1 MCGIV
6 GIRRFDGGAVHEAD
20 LRLMAAQLTHRGPD
34 GEGYWTDGTVGF
46 GHRRL
51 SIIDIAGSAQPM
63 ASAGDRLHVSFNGEI
78 FNYKELR
85 RRLPYPYRTSGDTE
99 VLLAA
104 FAKWGAA
111 GVEQLQGQFAYSVYD
126 GDAAT
131 LWLFRDRLGVLPLY
145 YYADANVLL
154 FASEIKAL
162 LPVLPAPAEVDEASL
177 FAYLGAASVPPPH
190 TLFRGIRKLAQG
202 HWLRVGPD
210 GWVTTHRYWEVPAES
225 DELDVTDDEAVD
237 LVESA
242 LQRSVEAALVAD
254 VPVGAYLS
262 GGLDSSLIV
271 ALMAKV
277 AGSSVDTFSAGFGDP
292 RFDELSHARQVSD
305 MFGTRHTEVV
315 VTPDDFERLWPELT
329 WNRDAPL
336 SQPADVA
343 LHLLASTA
351 RRRVKVVLSGEGSD
365 ELFGGYPKHRVAPW
379 AATAGHIPAGVRTP
393 LLGAAQRRLPARA
406 DRVRIAARALGE
418 AGEQERIAGWF
429 APFTTSERR
438 RLLGDAT
445 AYAAPAFWEPGGGD
459 ALRRMLYA
467 DCHQWLAD
475 NLLERGDRMSMA
487 ASLELRPP
495 FLDHRL
501 VELAFSLPS
510 AMKVRRGSGKWVV
523 KEVARRHLPASIVDR
538 PKVGFRVPLDAW
550 FRGALRPMATDL
562 LCGPDSFVGRVMDR
576 ATVAAL
582 LDSHHRGRTNEEMRI
597 WNLLSLEV
605 WHRQAFAPRPM
616 AGARGPAE
624 ANW

>member
-6 GIRRFDGGAVHEAD
+6 GMRRFDGGTVHEAD

-34 GEGYWTDGTVGF
+34 GEGYWTDGPVGF

-51 SIIDIAGSAQPM
+51 SIIDVDGSPQPM

-99 VLLAA
+99 ALLAA
-104 FAKWGAA
+104 FAQWGAA
-111 GVEQLQGQFAYSVYD
+111 GVQQLQGQFAYSLYD

-145 YYADANVLL
+145 YYADADVLL

-177 FAYLGAASVPPPH
+177 FAYLGASSVPPPD
-190 TLFRGIRKLAQG
+190 TMFRGIRKLPQG

-210 GWVTTHRYWEVPAES
+210 GWVTTHRYWEIPAEADEVDVS
-225 DELDVTDDEAVD
+225 DEEAVD

-242 LQRSVEAALVAD
+242 LHRAVEAALVAD

-277 AGSSVDTFSAGFGDP
+277 AGGRVDTFSAGFGDP
-292 RFDELSHARQVSD
+292 RFDELPHARRVSD
-305 MFGTRHTEVV
+305 MFGTHHTEVAV
-315 VTPDDFERLWPELT
+315 SADDFERLWPELT

-351 RRRVKVVLSGEGSD
+351 RQRVKVVLSGEGSD
-365 ELFGGYPKHRVAPW
+365 ELFAGYPKHR
-379 AATAGHIPAGVRTP
+379 AARWGTVAGHVPAGVRRP
-393 LLGAAQRRLPARA
+393 LLDATQRRLPARA
-406 DRVRIAARALGE
+406 NRMRVAARALAE
-418 AGEQERIAGWF
+418 AGEQERITGWF
-429 APFTTSERR
+429 APFTTTERR

-445 AYAAPAFWEPGGGD
+445 VHAAPALWVAGRGD
-459 ALRRMLYA
+459 PLRRMLFT

-475 NLLERGDRMSMA
+475 NLLERGDRMSMS

-501 VELAFSLPS
+501 VELAFSLPG
-510 AMKVRRGSGKWVV
+510 AMKLRRGSGKWVV
-523 KEVARRHLPASIVDR
+523 KEVARRHLPGSIVDR

-550 FRGALRPMATDL
+550 FRGALRPMASEM
-562 LCGPDSFVGRVMDR
+562 LCGNGSFVGEVMDR
-576 ATVAAL
+576 ATVRAL
-582 LDSHHRGRTNEEMRI
+582 LDSHERGRTNEEMRL
-597 WNLLSLEV
+597 WALLSLEV
-605 WHRQAFAPRPM
+605 WHSRFFGANRPAPVP
-616 AGARGPAE
+616 AR
-624 ANW
+624 

>member
-6 GIRRFDGGAVHEAD
+6 GIRRFDGGTVHEAD

-34 GEGYWTDGTVGF
+34 AEGYWTDGPVGL

-51 SIIDIAGSAQPM
+51 SIIDVDGSAQPM

-85 RRLPYPYRTSGDTE
+85 RRLAYPYRTSGDTE

-104 FAKWGAA
+104 FARWGAA
-111 GVEQLQGQFAYSVYD
+111 GVQQLHGQFAYSLYD

-145 YYADANVLL
+145 YYADADVLL

-162 LPVLPAPAEVDEASL
+162 LPVLRAPAEVDEASL
-177 FAYLGAASVPPPH
+177 FAYLGAGSVPPPH
-190 TLFRGIRKLAQG
+190 TLFRGVRKLPQG

-210 GWVTTHRYWEVPAES
+210 GWVTTHRYWEVPAEGEEVDVA
-225 DELDVTDDEAVD
+225 DEEAVD

-271 ALMAKV
+271 ALTAKV
-277 AGSSVDTFSAGFGDP
+277 AGSRVDTFSAGFGDP
-292 RFDELSHARQVSD
+292 RFDELPHARRVSD
-305 MFGTRHTEVV
+305 LFETRHTEVV
-315 VTPDDFERLWPELT
+315 VTADDFEQLWPALT

-343 LHLLASTA
+343 LYLLAMRA
-351 RRRVKVVLSGEGSD
+351 RERVKVVLSGEGSD
-365 ELFGGYPKHRVAPW
+365 ELFAGYPKHRVAGW
-379 AATAGHIPAGVRTP
+379 AAAAGHIPAGVRTP
-393 LLGAAQRRLPARA
+393 LLAAVQRRLPADA
-406 DRVRIAARALGE
+406 NRVRIAARALGE
-418 AGEQERIAGWF
+418 PGEQERVAGWF

-438 RLLGDAT
+438 RLLGDPT
-445 AYAAPAFWEPGGGD
+445 MHAAPALWAAGSGD
-459 ALRRMLYA
+459 PLRRMLYA

-510 AMKVRRGSGKWVV
+510 GTKVRHGSGKWVV

-550 FRGALRPMATDL
+550 FRGALRPMVSDVL
-562 LCGPDSFVGRVMDR
+562 DDPRSFVGQVMDR
-576 ATVAAL
+576 PTVRAL
-582 LDSHHRGRTNEEMRI
+582 LDSHERGRTNEEMRL
-597 WNLLSLEV
+597 WALLSLEV
-605 WHRQAFAPRPM
+605 WHSRFFGADRPVP
-616 AGARGPAE
+616 AAAR
-624 ANW
+624 

>member
-6 GIRRFDGGAVHEAD
+6 GIRRFDGGTVHEAD

-34 GEGYWTDGTVGF
+34 GEGYWTDGAVGF

-51 SIIDIAGSAQPM
+51 SIIDVAGSPQPM
-63 ASAGDRLHVSFNGEI
+63 ASAAGRWHVSFNGEI
-78 FNYKELR
+78 FNYRELR

-104 FAKWGAA
+104 FAEWGAA
-111 GVEQLQGQFAYSVYD
+111 GVQQLQGQFAYSLYD
-126 GDAAT
+126 TRAAT

-145 YYADANVLL
+145 YYADADVLL
-154 FASEIKAL
+154 FASEVKAL

-190 TLFRGIRKLAQG
+190 TLFRGIRKLPQG

-210 GWVTTHRYWEVPAES
+210 GWVTTHRYWEVPADAEQRS
-225 DELDVTDDEAVD
+225 VTDDEAVD
-237 LVESA
+237 LVEDA
-242 LQRSVEAALVAD
+242 LQAAVEAALVAD

-271 ALMAKV
+271 ALMATI
-277 AGSSVDTFSAGFGDP
+277 AGRQVDTFSAGFGDA
-292 RFDELSHARQVSD
+292 RVDELPHARRVSD

-315 VTPDDFERLWPELT
+315 VTPDDFARLWPELT

-365 ELFGGYPKHRVAPW
+365 ELFAGYPKHRAARWGTVA
-379 AATAGHIPAGVRTP
+379 GRIPAGARRP
-393 LLGAAQRRLPARA
+393 LLDAAQRRLPARA
-406 DRVRIAARALGE
+406 NRVRIAARALGE

-445 AYAAPAFWEPGGGD
+445 VHAAPALWAAGRGD
-459 ALRRMLYA
+459 PLRRMLYA

-475 NLLERGDRMSMA
+475 NLLERGDRMSMS
-487 ASLELRPP
+487 ASVELRPP

-523 KEVARRHLPASIVDR
+523 KEVARRHLPGSIVDR

-550 FRGALRPMATDL
+550 FRGALRPMASDL
-562 LCGPDSFVGRVMDR
+562 LCAPGSFVGQVMDR
-576 ATVAAL
+576 ATVRAL
-582 LDSHHRGRTNEEMRI
+582 LDSHERGRTNEEMRI
-597 WNLLSLEV
+597 WALLSLEV
-605 WHRQAFAPRPM
+605 WHSRYFGADRTLQAATR
-616 AGARGPAE
+616 
-624 ANW
+624 

>member
-6 GIRRFDGGAVHEAD
+6 GIRRFDGGTVREAD
-20 LRLMAAQLTHRGPD
+20 LRLMAAQLEHRGPD
-34 GEGYWTDGTVGF
+34 GEGYWTDGPVGF

-51 SIIDIAGSAQPM
+51 SIIDVDGSPQPM

-78 FNYKELR
+78 FNYKGLR
-85 RRLPYPYRTSGDTE
+85 RRLPYPYRTTGDTE
-99 VLLAA
+99 VLLAT
-104 FAKWGAA
+104 FAEWGAA
-111 GVEQLQGQFAYSVYD
+111 GVQQLQGQFAYSLYD

-145 YYADANVLL
+145 YYVDASVLL

-177 FAYLGAASVPPPH
+177 FAYLGASSVPPPH
-190 TLFRGIRKLAQG
+190 TLFRGIRKLPQG

-210 GWVTTHRYWEVPAES
+210 GWATTHRYWEIPAGGE
-225 DELDVTDDEAVD
+225 ELDVTDDEAVD
-237 LVESA
+237 MVESA
-242 LQRSVEAALVAD
+242 LHRSVEAALVAD

-277 AGSSVDTFSAGFGDP
+277 AGSQVDTFSAGFGDP
-292 RFDELSHARQVSD
+292 RFDELAHARRVSD
-305 MFGTRHTEVV
+305 MFGTLHEEVV
-315 VTPDDFERLWPELT
+315 VTPDDFARLWPELT

-343 LHLLASTA
+343 LHVLAGVA
-351 RRRVKVVLSGEGSD
+351 RERVKVVLSGEGSD
-365 ELFGGYPKHRVAPW
+365 ELFAGYPKYRVAGW
-379 AATAGHIPAGVRTP
+379 AAAAGRIPAAVRAP
-393 LLGAAQRRLPARA
+393 LLDTAQRRLPARA
-406 DRVRIAARALGE
+406 NRLRIAARALTE
-418 AGEQERIAGWF
+418 PGEQERIAGWF

-438 RLLGDAT
+438 RLLGDGPLH
-445 AYAAPAFWEPGGGD
+445 AAPALWATGEGD
-459 ALRRMLYA
+459 LLRRMLYA

-475 NLLERGDRMSMA
+475 NLLERGDRMSMS

-501 VELAFSLPS
+501 VELAFSLPG
-510 AMKVRRGSGKWVV
+510 AVKVRHGSGKWVV

-550 FRGALRPMATDL
+550 FRGALRPMAADL
-562 LCGPDSFVGRVMDR
+562 LCAPGSFVGQVMDR
-576 ATVAAL
+576 AAVRAL
-582 LDSHHRGRTNEEMRI
+582 LDSHDRGRTNEEMRI
-597 WNLLSLEV
+597 WTLLSLEV
-605 WHRQAFAPRPM
+605 WHARYFGADRPAP
-616 AGARGPAE
+616 ATAAR
-624 ANW
+624 

>member
-6 GIRRFDGGAVHEAD
+6 GIRRFDGGTVHEAD

-34 GEGYWTDGTVGF
+34 GEGYWTDGPVGF

-51 SIIDIAGSAQPM
+51 SIIDVDGSAQPM
-63 ASAGDRLHVSFNGEI
+63 ASAGDRHHVSFNGEI

-85 RRLPYPYRTSGDTE
+85 RRLPYPYRTRGDTE

-104 FAKWGAA
+104 FAEWGAA
-111 GVEQLQGQFAYSVYD
+111 GVQQLQGQFAYSLYD
-126 GDAAT
+126 GEAAT

-145 YYADANVLL
+145 YYADADVLL

-190 TLFRGIRKLAQG
+190 TLFRGIRKLPQG

-210 GWVTTHRYWEVPAES
+210 GWVTTHRYWEVPADA
-225 DELDVTDDEAVD
+225 DELDVTDEDAVD
-237 LVESA
+237 LVEAA

-271 ALMAKV
+271 ALMTKV
-277 AGSSVDTFSAGFGDP
+277 AGSRVDTFSAGFGDP
-292 RFDELSHARQVSD
+292 RFDELPHARRVSD

-365 ELFGGYPKHRVAPW
+365 ELFAGYPKHRVAGW
-379 AATAGHIPAGVRTP
+379 AAVAGHIPAGVRSP
-393 LLGAAQRRLPARA
+393 FLDAAQRRLPAGANRL
-406 DRVRIAARALGE
+406 RIAARALGE

-429 APFTTSERR
+429 APFTTAERR

-445 AYAAPAFWEPGGGD
+445 AHAAPALWVAGRGD
-459 ALRRMLYA
+459 PLRRMLYA

-475 NLLERGDRMSMA
+475 NLLERGDRMSMS

-523 KEVARRHLPASIVDR
+523 REVARRHLPGSIVDR

-550 FRGALRPMATDL
+550 FRGALRPMAAEMLDD
-562 LCGPDSFVGRVMDR
+562 PRSFVGQVMDR
-576 ATVAAL
+576 ATVRSL
-582 LDSHHRGRTNEEMRI
+582 LDSHERGRTNEEMRI
-597 WNLLSLEV
+597 WALLSLEV
-605 WHRQAFAPRPM
+605 WHSRYF
-616 AGARGPAE
+616 GADRLLPA
-624 ANW
+624 ASR

>member
-6 GIRRFDGGAVHEAD
+6 GIQRFDGGTVHEAD

-34 GEGYWTDGTVGF
+34 GEGYWTDGPVGF

-51 SIIDIAGSAQPM
+51 SIIDVDGSPQPM

-78 FNYKELR
+78 LNYRELR
-85 RRLPYPYRTSGDTE
+85 RRLPYPYRTAGDTE

-104 FAKWGAA
+104 FAEWGPA
-111 GVEQLQGQFAYSVYD
+111 GVQQLQGQFAYSLYD

-145 YYADANVLL
+145 YYADASVLL

-190 TLFRGIRKLAQG
+190 TLFRGIRKLPQG

-210 GWVTTHRYWEVPAES
+210 GWVTTRRYWEIPTEA
-225 DELDVTDDEAVD
+225 DELDVTEAEAVD

-242 LQRSVEAALVAD
+242 LQRSVESALVAD

-277 AGSSVDTFSAGFGDP
+277 AGHRVDTFSAGFGDP
-292 RFDELSHARQVSD
+292 RFDELSHARRVSA
-305 MFGTRHTEVV
+305 MFGTRHTEVA
-315 VTPDDFERLWPELT
+315 VTPGDFERLWPELT

-365 ELFGGYPKHRVAPW
+365 ELFAGYPKHRVAGW
-379 AATAGHIPAGVRTP
+379 AAAAGRIPAGARTP
-393 LLGAAQRRLPARA
+393 LLQAAQRRLPARA
-406 DRVRIAARALGE
+406 HRVRIAARALGE

-438 RLLGDAT
+438 RLLGNPT
-445 AYAAPAFWEPGGGD
+445 VHAAPALWAAGRGD
-459 ALRRMLYA
+459 PLRRMLYA

-475 NLLERGDRMSMA
+475 NLLERSDRMSMS

-495 FLDHRL
+495 FLDHHL
-501 VELAFSLPS
+501 VELAFRLPS
-510 AMKVRRGSGKWVV
+510 AVKVQRGSGKWVV
-523 KEVARRHLPASIVDR
+523 KEVARRHLPGSIVDR

-550 FRGALRPMATDL
+550 FRGALRPMASEM
-562 LCGPDSFVGRVMDR
+562 LCAPGSFVGQVMDR
-576 ATVAAL
+576 AAVRAL
-582 LDSHHRGRTNEEMRI
+582 LDRHQRGRTNEEMRI
-597 WNLLSLEV
+597 WALLSLEV
-605 WHRQAFAPRPM
+605 WHSRYF
-616 AGARGPAE
+616 GADRALPA
-624 ANW
+624 AAR

>member
-6 GIRRFDGGAVHEAD
+6 GIRRFDGGTVHESD
-20 LRLMAAQLTHRGPD
+20 LRTMAAQLAHRGPD
-34 GEGYWTDGTVGF
+34 GEGYWTDGPVGF

-51 SIIDIAGSAQPM
+51 SIIDVAGSAQPM
-63 ASAGDRLHVSFNGEI
+63 ASAGDRLHVTFNGEI

-85 RRLPYPYRTSGDTE
+85 RRLRYPYRTNGDTE

-104 FAKWGAA
+104 FAERGPA
-111 GVEQLQGQFAYSVYD
+111 GVQQLQGQFAYSIYD

-145 YYADANVLL
+145 YYADADVLL

-162 LPVLPAPAEVDEASL
+162 LPMLPAPPEVDEASL
-177 FAYLGAASVPPPH
+177 FSYLGAASVPAPH
-190 TLFRGIRKLAQG
+190 TMFRGIRKLPQG

-210 GWVTTHRYWEVPAES
+210 GWVTTHRYWEVPADGEV
-225 DELDVTDDEAVD
+225 LDVTDGEAVD

-271 ALMAKV
+271 ALMDKA
-277 AGSSVDTFSAGFGDP
+277 AGSTIDTFSAGFGDP
-292 RFDELSHARQVSD
+292 RFDELPHARRVSD
-305 MFGTRHTEVV
+305 LFGTHHTEVV
-315 VTPDDFERLWPELT
+315 VTPDDFQRLWPELT

-343 LHLLASTA
+343 LHLLAGVA
-351 RRRVKVVLSGEGSD
+351 RERVKVVLSGEGSD
-365 ELFGGYPKHRVAPW
+365 ELFGGYPKHRVARW
-379 AATAGHIPAGVRTP
+379 GAAAGRSPAGVRTP
-393 LLGAAQRRLPARA
+393 MLGAAQRRLPARA
-406 DRVRIAARALGE
+406 NRLRIAARALGE

-429 APFTTSERR
+429 APFTTTERR
-438 RLLGDAT
+438 RLLGDT
-445 AYAAPAFWEPGGGD
+445 AVHAAPALWAAGGGD
-459 ALRRMLYA
+459 PLRRMLSA

-475 NLLERGDRMSMA
+475 NLLERGDRMSMS

-510 AMKVRRGSGKWVV
+510 SVKVRRGSGKWVV
-523 KEVARRHLPASIVDR
+523 KEVARRHLPTSIVDR

-550 FRGALRPMATDL
+550 LRGALRPMASDL
-562 LCGPDSFVGRVMDR
+562 LCAPGSFVGQVMDR
-576 ATVAAL
+576 SAVRSL
-582 LDSHHRGRTNEEMRI
+582 LDSHDRGRTNEEMRI
-597 WNLLSLEV
+597 WALLSLEV
-605 WHRQAFAPRPM
+605 WHSRYF
-616 AGARGPAE
+616 GADRSVPAV
-624 ANW
+624 AR